1 MLFLVNYTEKDEQR
15 TSTVKHLVAEVL
27 GSIWSGLSK
36 GASEWK
42 DFYFAI
48 KQFPEVIEERQ
59 FPL

>member
-1 MLFLVNYTEKDEQR
+1 MHILVNYTEKEQQR
-15 TSTVKHLVAEVL
+15 ASVVQHLTAEVL

-36 GASEWK
+36 GAGEWE